1 MKLTRPPA
9 PAKRGPGPLSTRNGT
24 LAVAGILALLAGA
37 ALLLF
42 LRQYR
47 DDLTGSDP
55 VRVLVARSLVPKGTP
70 GDVVAGEHLYKVV
83 RLRNSQLKPGAITD
97 PEGIVDKVAATD
109 VYPGHQLQAED
120 FEPSAGKAQ
129 NRLSGF
135 QRAMAVPVDAAH
147 GMIGRIDAGDRV
159 DVIVTYENGVGGLT
173 VARIAARN
181 ALVLNIPSEPKDG
194 GVRSVTQP
202 VTIRVGDES
211 ATEIAGA
218 ADGGKVWLVLR
229 PAVGARSHESTEAI
243 ANALRKGGVKADIN
257 IDLKGQP

>member
-97 PEGIVDKVAATD
+97 PEGMVDKVAATD
-109 VYPGHQLQAED
+109 
-120 FEPSAGKAQ
+120 
-129 NRLSGF
+129 
-135 QRAMAVPVDAAH
+135 DAAH